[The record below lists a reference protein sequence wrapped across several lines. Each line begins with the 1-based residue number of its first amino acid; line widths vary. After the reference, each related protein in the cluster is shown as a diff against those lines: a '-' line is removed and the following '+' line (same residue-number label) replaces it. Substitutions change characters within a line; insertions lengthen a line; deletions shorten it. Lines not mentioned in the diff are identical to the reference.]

1 MNKIS
6 KIAINV
12 LSCFFL
18 LTGCDSK
25 SVTDETTKNITFT
38 VKLKYIDAESTPL
51 AGSKIDIVDDDD
63 QLITSGTLDKYGMFS
78 FDAPEDKNY
87 HVKAKKFPRGYYLQ
101 EDVILNKD
109 TPYIYSK
116 VSSTIDSQSAP
127 TGYTYSTPGEIA
139 FDSNL
144 TDYAD
149 KKNVYTLSSLLEN
162 KSFVVL
168 NFFYIGCQPCEQEFP
183 ALTEA
188 YLEYQDVMNLVAVD
202 TAYKQT
208 AAQIDAYKTRFELGM
223 PFNIA
228 IDYNN
233 VLANLYYTEFVPTT
247 VIIDKYGR
255 IDYYS
260 VGAETN
266 ADNWKSLFAY
276 YADEEY
282 LPGDPTWKK

>member
-25 SVTDETTKNITFT
+25 SATDGTKNITFT

-63 QLITSGTLDKYGMFS
+63 QLVTSGTLDKYGMFS
-78 FDAPEDKNY
+78 FDAPGDKNY

-116 VSSTIDSQSAP
+116 VSSTIDSQIAP

-149 KKNVYTLSSLLEN
+149 KNNVYTLSSLLKN

-168 NFFYIGCQPCEQEFP
+168 NFFYIGCPPCEQEFP

-202 TAYKQT
+202 IYYTQT

-228 IDYNN
+228 IDYDN
-233 VLANLYYTEFVPTT
+233 VLADLYYTLAVPTT

-276 YADEEY
+276 YSDEEY
-282 LPGDPTWKK
+282 LPGDPVWKN